1 MVTLTPITTPKN
13 ATSMTSTLRPVS
25 GFGETEGLCIEQAPA
40 AHGATKLSVAEAA
53 SPSPISVTWN
63 FTGIDF
69 AGLSSTGAVTSTR
82 SSAVWSRPITIIG
95 RSGVT
100 ESTPTIWIVAFFQP
114 STSTAMTR
122 SNRMLVEQADRI
134 GVADRA
140 VAEPDRDRIAVV
152 QHVDVK
158 QRTRHQGIQHDGSG
172 HGNDQAIDDGARP
185 DDPVDRR
192 LAGLAA
198 MNVDVIVVTDQARFP
213 ADLPHDAVAGVD
225 AETALDAFE
234 LRAVAAGLQEWRCNG
249 VGFGLIAPR
258 PVC

>member
-1 MVTLTPITTPKN
+1 
-13 ATSMTSTLRPVS
+13 
-25 GFGETEGLCIEQAPA
+25 
-40 AHGATKLSVAEAA
+40 
-53 SPSPISVTWN
+53 
-63 FTGIDF
+63 
-69 AGLSSTGAVTSTR
+69 
-82 SSAVWSRPITIIG
+82 
-95 RSGVT
+95 
-100 ESTPTIWIVAFFQP
+100 
-114 STSTAMTR
+114 
-122 SNRMLVEQADRI
+122 MLVEQADRI

-158 QRTRHQGIQHDGSG
+158 QRTRHQGIQHDGSD
-172 HGNDQAIDDGARP
+172 HGNDRTIDDGARP

-234 LRAVAAGLQEWRCNG
+234 LRAVAAVLNASLSTGGDCFVIDRHL
-249 VGFGLIAPR
+249 
-258 PVC
+258 VCT

>member
-1 MVTLTPITTPKN
+1 MDTLTPITTPKN

-25 GFGETEGLCIEQAPA
+25 DLSETDGLSIKKTPA
-40 AHGATKLSVAEAA
+40 RAYGATKLSVAEAA
-53 SPSPISVTWN
+53 SPSPTSVTWN

-69 AGLSSTGAVTSTR
+69 AGLSSAGAVTSTR

-100 ESTPTIWIVAFFQP
+100 ESTPTIWIVAFFGP

-158 QRTRHQGIQHDGSG
+158 QRTRHQGIQHDGSD
-172 HGNDQAIDDGARP
+172 HGNDRTIDDGARP
-185 DDPVDRR
+185 DDPVD
-192 LAGLAA
+192 
-198 MNVDVIVVTDQARFP
+198 
-213 ADLPHDAVAGVD
+213 
-225 AETALDAFE
+225 
-234 LRAVAAGLQEWRCNG
+234 W
-249 VGFGLIAPR
+249 
-258 PVC
+258 